1 MKLLF
6 LLSALSLIFVS
17 CSMDWVEDGNQT
29 NPQLSVYTRSAPET
43 TELPTRAD
51 SLFASFVIVEDNQ
64 YRLNLSLDEALN
76 LGISQKEYE
85 EAVFIMENVNRDICS
100 TIGNGGRVTFA
111 GQNDEIAN
119 YYNERSLIK
128 TRSEELPA
136 KQERYAG
143 GTLPDGIASEYRF
156 TGKWKLELR
165 AGCTSYVWSVTFRE
179 ANKNIIET
187 LSGSLYSNPKTVV
200 SAGTS
205 DGNGNVYWSWSV
217 TKGAGDL
224 AVASVSFWS
233 APASR

>member
-1 MKLLF
+1 MKKLF
-6 LLSALSLIFVS
+6 LLSVFSLTFIS
-17 CSMDWVEDGNQT
+17 CSMNWIEEENQT
-29 NPQLSVYTRSAPET
+29 DSQFSAYTRSVSETPEV
-43 TELPTRAD
+43 PTRAD
-51 SLFASFVIVEDNQ
+51 SLFASFIVVEDSQ

-119 YYNERSLIK
+119 YYNGRSLIK

-205 DGNGNVYWSWSV
+205 DDSGNVYWSWSV

-233 APASR
+233 ALASR